1 MLAAKHKVDQCR
13 DQPASLL
20 VGQDDNDLVLG
31 PKATGMGFYERPT
44 VRNGHLR
51 LLVVDADV
59 RVWDSVFQVLQSDLS
74 EFICEVSIDGLGK
87 VLLNNAPFDVI
98 LIDVYRPV
106 QKFLE
111 LPSLIKAIAPRT
123 EVVFISRF
131 FDQQL
136 RSRLL
141 RSGAYECLPKA
152 LDENDLRKAILNA
165 VDQNRR
171 SWSLFCL

>member
-1 MLAAKHKVDQCR
+1 MLAAKHKVDQCG

-20 VGQDDNDLVLG
+20 VAQGDNNLVLG
-31 PKATGMGFYERPT
+31 TKATGAGFYERPT
-44 VRNGHLR
+44 VKNGHLR

-59 RVWDSVFQVLQSDLS
+59 RVWDSVFQMLQSDLS
-74 EFICEVSIDGLGK
+74 ELICEVSIDGLGK
-87 VLLNNAPFDVI
+87 VLLSNAPFDVI

-131 FDQQL
+131 FDQAL
-136 RSRLL
+136 RTRSLQ
-141 RSGAYECLPKA
+141 SGAYECLPKA
-152 LDENDLRKAILNA
+152 VDENELRKAILNA
-165 VDQNRR
+165 VDQNGR